1 VFGWSRILKFGVFAA
16 VRRPKVRSGRTLGP
30 IPNRFPLWCAVGV
43 TTTVRIL
50 AIIYIAQAA
59 AGIALGI
66 VYAVWTMSRV

>member
-1 VFGWSRILKFGVFAA
+1 
-16 VRRPKVRSGRTLGP
+16 
-30 IPNRFPLWCAVGV
+30 V